1 MKASDSSLQGRTA
14 FSVKIMHWP
23 VLSQP
28 ILAMDRKGYE
38 ELENKWVGQAIQY
51 SLIEIGILQS
61 NKSPED
67 DCGFVTSSG
76 WLIKCV

>member
-38 ELENKWVGQAIQY
+38 ELENKWVGQAI
-51 SLIEIGILQS
+51 
-61 NKSPED
+61 
-67 DCGFVTSSG
+67 
-76 WLIKCV
+76 